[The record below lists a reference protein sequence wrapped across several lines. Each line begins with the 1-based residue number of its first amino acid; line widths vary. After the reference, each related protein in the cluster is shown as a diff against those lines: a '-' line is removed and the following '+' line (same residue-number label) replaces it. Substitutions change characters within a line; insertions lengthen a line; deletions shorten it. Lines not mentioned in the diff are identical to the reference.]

1 MRQLKASVYFVHFV
15 IFFTYKPEGKRPG
28 MPYKTN
34 QDLPES
40 IRHVLPAHAQDI
52 YREVFNHAWQ
62 TYANPQDRRDDAT
75 QEETARKVAWAAVK
89 KKYQKAG
96 EAWVAIKE

>member
-1 MRQLKASVYFVHFV
+1 
-15 IFFTYKPEGKRPG
+15 

-62 TYANPQDRRDDAT
+62 TYANPQDRRDDAS